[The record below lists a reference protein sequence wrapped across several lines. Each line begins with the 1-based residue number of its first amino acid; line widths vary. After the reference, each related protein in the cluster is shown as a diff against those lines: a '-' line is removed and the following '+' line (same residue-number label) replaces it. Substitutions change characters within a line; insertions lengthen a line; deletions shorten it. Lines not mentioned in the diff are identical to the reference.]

1 MENVFSAF
9 NCIVSSFKFFKGRQY
24 ILIYNGILSL
34 LLLLDFEYTA
44 FSVDR
49 CVYIGLPKIL

>member
-34 LLLLDFEYTA
+34 FLLLDFEYTA
-44 FSVDR
+44 FPLID
-49 CVYIGLPKIL
+49 VYI